1 MDTISAVDIEGP
13 IGIVAGNGIY
23 PIDVAK
29 EAKRL
34 GHKVVV
40 IGHIGE
46 AAPELVALADAIEWV
61 HVGQLGRIIK
71 LLKKHKVKSAAFA
84 GGIKRLN
91 FLGALR
97 LDLRALKLIAKLGS
111 VRDDALL
118 SGISSELELEGFR
131 VFAASEMLKDAV
143 PSAGYLTTRRMTPEE
158 LADARVG
165 WEVAKGIGSLDIGQT
180 VVAYQ
185 QLVVAVEAIEGT
197 DATIAR
203 AGTVIGGSRRLSKKL
218 KKDHGPI
225 VVKLSK
231 PQQDLRLDLP
241 AIGPATIQSMIAA
254 NVTGLVVEAN
264 KCLVLG
270 IEDVLSQA
278 NKANISIF
286 AVENKDQLAG
296 PAVVSAM

>member
-1 MDTISAVDIEGP
+1 MSNAIEGP

-34 GHKVVV
+34 GLKVVV

-46 AAPELVALADAIEWV
+46 ASEELVSLADVIEWV

-84 GGIKRLN
+84 GGIRRLN

-97 LDLRALKLIAKLGS
+97 LDLRALKLVAKLGS

-118 SGISSELELEGFR
+118 SGISAELELEGFR

-143 PSAGYLTTRRMTPEE
+143 PSAGYLTARKMSPEE

-165 WEVAKGIGSLDIGQT
+165 WEVAKGIGSMDIGQT

-185 QLVVAVEAIEGT
+185 QLIVAVEAIEGT

-203 AGTVIGGSRRLSKKL
+203 AGAVIGASGRLSKKL
-218 KKDHGPI
+218 KKGHGPI

-241 AIGPATIQSMIAA
+241 AIGPATIQSLINA
-254 NVTGLVVEAN
+254 NISGLVLEAG
-264 KCLVLG
+264 KCLILGAEEVLK
-270 IEDVLSQA
+270 LA
-278 NKANISIF
+278 NDANISIIAAGGF
-286 AVENKDQLAG
+286 DDLAG